1 MLLIFGVPA
10 LKTDVCKAVRT
21 QGGLDPAG
29 AKVAWVERIGLR
41 NEKMHTKS
49 CAQAAYR

>member
-1 MLLIFGVPA
+1 MILIFGVTA
-10 LKTDVCKAVRT
+10 LKTDVCKVART

-29 AKVAWVERIGLR
+29 ARVEWVERIGLR
-41 NEKMHTKS
+41 NEKMRTKS